1 MKNLILF
8 TLWASAFITPTF
20 GDDKVLPQ
28 PGSPYYNFRE
38 AKSQLIDHQLEE
50 ELSAK
55 FEGSPDLR
63 ILKSIIAN
71 PAVNRCA
78 SKLIRV
84 FKNELGLKDQRE
96 VEEAILVLRLKDSLD
111 DMAAGILIN
120 FSKTDSLLSHPI
132 AHNDLTPEQEK
143 KALDIFQKESAELKS
158 NEACR
163 EDSYRSL
170 VSKLLSESLKYKK
183 NLKRIN
189 KLALENGLITPAIF
203 KEIEKFRS
211 HKVHEWPKTLSTYA
225 NNLDNLA
232 KRFPERKKEEA
243 SIVTNGGKIRF
254 KASLR
259 QSLHERFNS
268 TQIVLLSNVVR
279 DLKKRFEAKD
289 INIHINYV
297 EQESEIISLS
307 PMEKFRFILKLLRKE
322 LALLNNGTL
331 LGGQRATY
339 MDVITASYEVGY
351 ISAAEIEQLASL
363 EEIWNPKKTTKEKVM
378 FWVKT
383 FGGVASVL
391 LPPPFGFVS
400 VMAIMLIDQQISEA
414 PVDPDADYNLL

>member
-8 TLWASAFITPTF
+8 TLLASAFIPPTF
-20 GDDKVLPQ
+20 GDDKVLPP
-28 PGSPYYNFRE
+28 PGNPYSNFRE
-38 AKSQLIDHQLEE
+38 AKSQLIDQQSED
-50 ELSAK
+50 ELSRK
-55 FEGSPDLR
+55 YEGTSDLMK
-63 ILKSIIAN
+63 LNSIMAN

-78 SKLIRV
+78 SKILGGFR
-84 FKNELGLKDQRE
+84 NELGLKDQRDL
-96 VEEAILVLRLKDSLD
+96 EEAILALRLQDSLD
-111 DMAAGILIN
+111 DMAAGILIK
-120 FSKTDSLLSHPI
+120 FSKIDSLISHPI
-132 AHNDLTPEQEK
+132 AHNDLTAEQEK
-143 KALDIFQKESAELKS
+143 KALTIFQKEAEALKS

-170 VSKLLSESLKYKK
+170 VSKLLSESIKFKK

-189 KLALENGLITPAIF
+189 KLALEKELITPAIF
-203 KEIEKFRS
+203 KEIERFRS

-225 NNLDNLA
+225 NNLDSLA
-232 KRFPERKKEEA
+232 KRFPDRKKESA
-243 SIVTNGGKIRF
+243 AIITNGGKIRF

-279 DLKKRFEAKD
+279 DLKKRFESKD

-331 LGGQRATY
+331 LGGQQTTY

-363 EEIWNPKKTTKEKVM
+363 EDIWNPKKTTKEKVM

-400 VMAIMLIDQQISEA
+400 VMAIMLIDQQITEA
-414 PVDPDADYNLL
+414 PVDPDADFNLL